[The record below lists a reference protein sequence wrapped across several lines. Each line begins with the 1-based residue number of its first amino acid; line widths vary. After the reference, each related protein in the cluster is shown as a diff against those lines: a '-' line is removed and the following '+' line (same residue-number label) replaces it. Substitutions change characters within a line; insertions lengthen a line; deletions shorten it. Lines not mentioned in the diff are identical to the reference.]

1 MVYFGT
7 LFRIS
12 GRYGGLKI
20 LNINSLNT
28 LKIKLIFRFIFLLG
42 FIAFLPLTS
51 MAQEEEDIGNE
62 YRITLFPSHK
72 ITETV
77 GGFGYLGYVWNPEK
91 NYQTY
96 YLGWPCAT
104 YTPNTWLQIWG
115 GLIGVLTD
123 NKNKSDQL
131 ELRPFTGVKFFLPNQ
146 LKWNIYNFT
155 RYEYR
160 ALQDLT
166 THNWNNYS
174 RIRVRFGV
182 EIPFSYREKAWQPGG
197 FYGLAD
203 IEPYY
208 RFDNNQVDPLRI
220 RCGIG
225 YIMKSAPIRVEL
237 IYHAQYTQPTD
248 ESGLIYT
255 DNIFRLNIKI
265 GLQKGILGSLYNPS
279 LDD

>member
-1 MVYFGT
+1 MKITRFVI
-7 LFRIS
+7 LF
-12 GRYGGLKI
+12 
-20 LNINSLNT
+20 
-28 LKIKLIFRFIFLLG
+28 LICIFTAVSV
-42 FIAFLPLTS
+42 F
-51 MAQEEEDIGNE
+51 AQDDIGNE

-72 ITETV
+72 VTDKI

-104 YTPNTWLQIWG
+104 YTPKTWMQIWG
-115 GLIGVLTD
+115 GLIGVFTE
-123 NKNKSDQL
+123 NESKANQL
-131 ELRPFTGVKFFLPNQ
+131 ELRPFTGAKFFLPNN

-160 ALQDLT
+160 ALQDRET
-166 THNWNNYS
+166 KEWNNYS
-174 RIRVRFGV
+174 RLRVRFGV
-182 EIPFSYREKAWQPGG
+182 EIPLCSRDKAWTPGK

-208 RFDNNQVDPLRI
+208 RFDKNHVDPLRI
-220 RCGIG
+220 RGGIG
-225 YIMKSAPIRVEL
+225 YIMKSVPLRIEL
-237 IYHAQYTQPTD
+237 IYHAQYTQPTE

-265 GLQKGILGSLYNPS
+265 GLHKGILGNLFNPS
-279 LDD
+279 FDD